1 LLSANPIQLT
11 RMNFKNQFVSV
22 FLCVLTVTFLS
33 CKKDKNNNTGGGN
46 TTPVDTATIKG
57 SSSFTTGVA
66 INYSLMKNNSS
77 YASLV
82 KNQFDRVTFE
92 YQMKHGANVQNN
104 GTYNFTNTDD
114 LVNVAQAAGLE
125 IYGHTLVWHQN
136 NNGNYLR
143 SLTAASGAN
152 LLVNPDFENDFTNW
166 SAQVSSTAPASGNIS
181 IVSSGAQNA
190 SKAARVL
197 VNTPGTDPWSI
208 QLSSDNINVTGA
220 TAYTLKFWAKA
231 AAAGQSFRAVVQGST
246 FYAQQNQTLTTNWTE
261 YSFPF
266 TPTENA
272 VSIKFHFPTSG
283 DFYVDNISVMQ
294 SGSVLNPI
302 LVKNA
307 MQDWITTIVTRYKGK
322 VKAWD
327 VVNEVVNEAG
337 NYRTGTSANDA
348 FYWYAVLG
356 PSYIADAF
364 TYAHAADPDAVLFIN
379 DYNLEYS
386 PSKLSGLI
394 TLVNQL
400 KAASVPVHGI
410 ATQMHINI
418 NTPNTNIDNMF
429 IQLAATGLKV
439 HVSELDIRINPG
451 NANPFTSTAAL
462 LDQQAQKYR
471 YVAQS
476 YKNNVPAAQRYG
488 ITVWNVTDADSWI
501 VTSVGQ
507 IDFPCLFDA
516 GFNKKPAYTQFRD
529 GLK

>member
-1 LLSANPIQLT
+1 MKYNCLIFFAVLISAI
-11 RMNFKNQFVSV
+11 
-22 FLCVLTVTFLS
+22 S
-33 CKKDKNNNTGGGN
+33 CKKSRSTNP
-46 TTPVDTATIKG
+46 TPPTPPPADTATIKG
-57 SSSFTTGVA
+57 TASFTTGIA
-66 INYSLMKNNSS
+66 INYSLMKNNST

-114 LVNVAQAAGLE
+114 LVNIAQAAGLE

-143 SLTAASGAN
+143 SLTAASGPN
-152 LLVNPDFENDFTNW
+152 LSANPDFENDFTNW
-166 SAQVSSTAPASGNIS
+166 SAQVSSTAPTSGNIS
-181 IVSSGAQNA
+181 IISSGAQNGT
-190 SKAARVL
+190 KAARVL
-197 VNTPGTDPWSI
+197 VNTPGPDPWSI
-208 QLSSDNINVTGA
+208 QLYSDNINVTGNA
-220 TAYTLKFWAKA
+220 AYTLKFWAKA
-231 AAAGQSFRAVVQGST
+231 ASASQSFRVVVQGSS
-246 FYAQQNQTLTTNWTE
+246 FYAQQNQTLTTSWTE

-272 VSIKFHFPTSG
+272 VSIKFHFPTAG
-283 DFYVDNISVMQ
+283 DFYIDNLSVMQ
-294 SGSVLNPI
+294 AGSVLNPT

-307 MQDWITTIVTRYKGK
+307 MQDWITTLVTRYKGK

-327 VVNEVVNEAG
+327 VVNEVIDEAG
-337 NYRTGTSANDA
+337 NYRTGTSANDI

-356 PSYIADAF
+356 SSYIADAF
-364 TYAHAADPDAVLFIN
+364 NYAHAADPDAVLFIN
-379 DYNLEYS
+379 DYNLESS
-386 PSKLSGLI
+386 PSKLSGMI

-410 ATQMHINI
+410 ATQMHISI
-418 NTPNTNIDNMF
+418 NTPNASIDNMF
-429 IQLAATGLKV
+429 AQLAATGLKV

-451 NANPFTSTAAL
+451 NATPFTATPAL
-462 LDQQAQKYR
+462 LDQQAQKYK

-501 VTSVGQ
+501 VTSMGQ
-507 IDFPCLFDA
+507 LDFPCLFDA
-516 GFNKKPAYTQFRD
+516 GYNKKPAYTQFRD